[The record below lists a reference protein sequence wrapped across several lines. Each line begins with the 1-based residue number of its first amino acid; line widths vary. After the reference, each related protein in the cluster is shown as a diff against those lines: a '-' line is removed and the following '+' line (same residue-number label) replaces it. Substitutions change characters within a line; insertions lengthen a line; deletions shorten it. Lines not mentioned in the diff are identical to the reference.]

1 MLKLGDKSIIKLMLG
16 DKAIT
21 KAYLGDKLVFQSGDT
36 NLLSIFITVD
46 ADNAII
52 TLTDFITAFITVDVD
67 NAYIG
72 VENEYDKRI

>member
-1 MLKLGDKSIIKLMLG
+1 MIKFGNKSINKLYLG
-16 DKAIT
+16 NKNIS
-21 KAYLGDKLVFQSGDT
+21 KAYLGDKLVFQSDNS
-36 NLLSIFITVD
+36 NLSSIFITVD

-72 VENEYDKRI
+72 VEQ